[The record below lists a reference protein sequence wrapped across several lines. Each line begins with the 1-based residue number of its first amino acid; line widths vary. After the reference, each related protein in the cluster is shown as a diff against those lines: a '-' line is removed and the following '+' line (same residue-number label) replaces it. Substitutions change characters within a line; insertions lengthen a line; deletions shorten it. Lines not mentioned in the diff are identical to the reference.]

1 MFPSALLLCEFRTSV
16 LIVPHR
22 PQIWFKTVKEN
33 EECEDDN
40 FVMLLNLNYH

>member
-1 MFPSALLLCEFRTSV
+1 MRISDECFNCTPSPSNLV
-16 LIVPHR
+16 
-22 PQIWFKTVKEN
+22 QNGQEN